1 MKIPK
6 YWARG
11 EFQGKDESGKP
22 LTFVACGWSFS
33 SLQEAKTEAVARA
46 KRVGELFA
54 RGQKPDA
61 YGYEDRPVREEVL
74 KDIGEP
80 GNPIALITR
89 NRYGALVLNANRV
102 LFADVDY
109 PKAALG
115 GFLALFSRQRREAAR
130 QAAVDGTVRRI
141 EARIHELGLGT
152 RIHTSHIERLN
163 GTLRGQQARLTRRT
177 QSGSRRSD
185 LLQKGLHLWQDLYN
199 WVRIHGSLGDR
210 TPAMALGLADHV
222 WSVVEY
228 VCHPVHVS
236 DLQRDIWAEERNAA
250 QESPLD
256 HRFRNKVLPT
266 S

>member
-1 MKIPK
+1 VKSRFLI
-6 YWARG
+6 
-11 EFQGKDESGKP
+11 D
-22 LTFVACGWSFS
+22 L
-33 SLQEAKTEAVARA
+33 
-46 KRVGELFA
+46 RVGPRTL
-54 RGQKPDA
+54 DTT
-61 YGYEDRPVREEVL
+61 V
-74 KDIGEP
+74 
-80 GNPIALITR
+80 
-89 NRYGALVLNANRV
+89 ALVVSVALWGLRALTYPLLLVDDYAPYRTAILQVFGQIRYRRRPRRRGRKRHPDLKPPPGLLVGIVQKVRDDAGNLVKVRRKA
-102 LFADVDY
+102 FA
-109 PKAALG
+109 
-115 GFLALFSRQRREAAR
+115 
-130 QAAVDGTVRRI
+130 GTVRRI

-236 DLQRDIWAEERNAA
+236 DLQRDIGAEERNAA